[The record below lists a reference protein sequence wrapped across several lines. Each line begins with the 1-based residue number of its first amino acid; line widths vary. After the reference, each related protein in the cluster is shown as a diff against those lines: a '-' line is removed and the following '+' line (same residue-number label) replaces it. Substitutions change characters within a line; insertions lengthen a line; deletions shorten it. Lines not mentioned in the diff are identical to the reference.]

1 MLTFDSAPTI
11 YWFIGYLLAGVVVL
25 ASIYKKVPEKLFF
38 TLAIF
43 LLIFMRMPAVV
54 YNREINADESQM
66 LSHAITLYEDPVYWR
81 SVDGTTIGPL
91 DNYLLVVPK
100 ILGFQINYTS
110 GRVMGLLCVIGA
122 LLFVFLAMR
131 NWFGQAIARIALT
144 VPVVFL
150 AFTQET
156 DFVHYSSEQL
166 PVFLLTLT
174 IWLLSILTSN
184 KNLSSVTTFF
194 LGFAAGMTPFA
205 KLQTVPQAF
214 IIVLAAIWITFQ
226 FYRKTKQIQP
236 LLFLLAGGLTFPLLL
251 FIWAGANHVFTD
263 FIDFYLLGNVIY
275 AGENNWLS
283 IPRQMINLIMLSPD
297 FKVYSLLLIV
307 PIFLG
312 FVNIFRPHSYTKSS
326 NQFVIPTSLIL
337 LNVAGIY
344 AATKSGNTFI
354 HYLNFCIYPWILLAT
369 YGIAKRH
376 QYFLIISG
384 LLLLWFAGN
393 DVLSYR
399 REHRL
404 NAYESIGGANLLPEH
419 EVVKELKKF
428 TKPGDYMVVWGWQ
441 CQYYVEA
448 QLAQGTAENHSERS
462 IFKHPLQ
469 EKYLRRY
476 VSDLQRTKPAVFLDA
491 VGKNSMWV
499 QDKKTQGIDS
509 FPAVADFVHQNY
521 TLISD
526 RNDVKLYVRNDR
538 LTTQQQADVLPYL
551 AAINH

>member
-25 ASIYKKVPEKLFF
+25 ASVYKAVPEKLFF
-38 TLAIF
+38 VLVIF
-43 LLIFMRMPAVV
+43 LLVFMRMPAIV

-110 GRVMGLLCVIGA
+110 GRVMGLLCTIGA

-131 NWFGQAIARIALT
+131 NWFGQAIAKIALT
-144 VPVVFL
+144 VPVILL

-166 PVFLLTLT
+166 PVFLLTLI
-174 IWLLSILTSN
+174 IWLLSILTSG
-184 KNLSSVTTFF
+184 KNISYFTTFF

-205 KLQTVPQAF
+205 KLQTVPQAL

-226 FYRKTKQIQP
+226 FYRKTKQIRP
-236 LLFLLAGGLTFPLLL
+236 LLLLLAGGLTFPVLL

-263 FIDFYLLGNVIY
+263 FIDFYLLGNAIY

-283 IPRQMINLIMLSPD
+283 IPRQMYDLIMLSPD
-297 FKVYSLLLIV
+297 FEVYTLILIL

-312 FVNIFRPHSYTKSS
+312 FVNIFRPDSNTKSS
-326 NQFVIPTSLIL
+326 NQSIIPASLIL
-337 LNVAGIY
+337 LGVAGIY

-354 HYLNFCIYPWILLAT
+354 HYLNFCIYPWILLAA

-469 EKYLRRY
+469 EKYLSRY
-476 VSDLQRTKPAVFLDA
+476 LSDLQRTKPAVFLDA

-499 QDKKTQGIDS
+499 QDKKTQGIDN
-509 FPAVADFVHQNY
+509 FPAIANFVHQNY
-521 TLISD
+521 TLVSD
-526 RNDVKLYVRNDR
+526 SNDVKLYVRKDR
-538 LTTQQQADVLPYL
+538 LTTQQQADALPYL
-551 AAINH
+551 AAVNH

>member
-1 MLTFDSAPTI
+1 M
-11 YWFIGYLLAGVVVL
+11 

-43 LLIFMRMPAVV
+43 LLIFMRMPAVI

-110 GRVMGLLCVIGA
+110 GRVMGLLCTIGA

-131 NWFGQAIARIALT
+131 NWFGQALARLALT

-184 KNLSSVTTFF
+184 KNLSFVTTFF

-263 FIDFYLLGNVIY
+263 FIDFYLLGNVIC

-283 IPRQMINLIMLSPD
+283 IPRQMVDLIMLSPD
-297 FKVYSLLLIV
+297 FKVYSLLLIA

-312 FVNIFRPHSYTKSS
+312 FVNIFRPDSYIKSS
-326 NQFVIPTSLIL
+326 NQFIIPASLIL

-354 HYLNFCIYPWILLAT
+354 HYLNFCIYPWILLAA

-384 LLLLWFAGN
+384 LLLLWFTGN

-538 LTTQQQADVLPYL
+538 LTTQQQANVLPYL

>member
-38 TLAIF
+38 ILAIF

-110 GRVMGLLCVIGA
+110 GRVMGLLCAIGA

-283 IPRQMINLIMLSPD
+283 IPRQMVDLIMLSPD

-312 FVNIFRPHSYTKSS
+312 FVNIFRPDSYTKSS
-326 NQFVIPTSLIL
+326 NQFIAASLIL

-354 HYLNFCIYPWILLAT
+354 HYLNFCIYPWILLAA